1 MFGKQGK
8 EIQNTGVNSKGNQY
22 TAYKDG
28 GYAYKNYDQG
38 KNLNLGMLFHL
49 F

>member
-1 MFGKQGK
+1 MSGK

-28 GYAYKNYDQG
+28 GYAYKNPGSGQ
-38 KNLNLGMLFHL
+38 
-49 F
+49 